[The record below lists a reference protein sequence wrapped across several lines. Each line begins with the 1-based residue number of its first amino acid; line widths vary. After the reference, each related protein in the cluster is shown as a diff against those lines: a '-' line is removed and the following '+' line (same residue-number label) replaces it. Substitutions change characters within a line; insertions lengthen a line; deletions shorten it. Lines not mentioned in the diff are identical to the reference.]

1 MWIGLSLF
9 LLLVAIDLGFVR
21 VGGHGAGGHPSK
33 DFHVF
38 REVKVRLN
46 DLKNDRFTQL
56 DSSSLGN
63 GFHQDGLGL
72 QISEVGGQHEVHD
85 DNVLFDL
92 DLHLNRDLLPQNYF
106 QKYHHKVS
114 PE

>member
-1 MWIGLSLF
+1 M
-9 LLLVAIDLGFVR
+9 
-21 VGGHGAGGHPSK
+21 
-33 DFHVF
+33 
-38 REVKVRLN
+38 RLN

-72 QISEVGGQHEVHD
+72 QISEVGGQHGVHD

-106 QKYHHKVS
+106 QKYHHKVRKRNTRIIVRRII
-114 PE
+114 

>member
-38 REVKVRLN
+38 REVKVRLI

-72 QISEVGGQHEVHD
+72 QISEVGGH
-85 DNVLFDL
+85 VLFDL
-92 DLHLNRDLLPQNYF
+92 DLHLNRDLLPQHYF